1 MKLSEWMNRIWSYSK
16 QNVLNYFLKTRSA
29 IIHTARTLVIP
40 MGKDMQIPPA
50 KQRVRPLL
58 AREDT
63 QILVLQLI
71 PGWSPSIRNQTLCS
85 SSRMMQS
92 SWYSAWK
99 LSQVTALYVLNRLP
113 ISSKIKSLANKSAH
127 LMHPTFLFLC
137 YEVINLDSLKKK
149 ATKNVPKHTI

>member
-1 MKLSEWMNRIWSYSK
+1 
-16 QNVLNYFLKTRSA
+16 
-29 IIHTARTLVIP
+29 

-58 AREDT
+58 AREAT

-71 PGWSPSIRNQTLCS
+71 PGWSPGICNQTLSS

-127 LMHPTFLFLC
+127 LIHPTFLFLC
-137 YEVINLDSLKKK
+137 YEVINLGSLKKK
-149 ATKNVPKHTI
+149 APFIQTQKRTYTYSITHCGFSGFSNLFSFSHKLWLQGTIIDW